1 MPAIGADGSYPKW
14 ELLHH
19 IVDEVDG
26 IRLGV
31 PTIDLECT
39 DSRSVVDRRDP
50 GPPVAGLS
58 DWLGSACAGPRFI
71 CDLADGGAFPK
82 HVGVARWLL

>member
-1 MPAIGADGSYPKW
+1 MPEIGADGSYPKW

-19 IVDEVDG
+19 IVIVDEVDG

-39 DSRSVVDRRDP
+39 DSRSVVDRRVL
-50 GPPVAGLS
+50 VAT
-58 DWLGSACAGPRFI
+58 
-71 CDLADGGAFPK
+71 
-82 HVGVARWLL
+82 V